1 MSVDTSS
8 VFKRPLHCLSCDG
21 DFYFTLR
28 SIAQSQKLAC
38 PHCGRD
44 LNLNNRSVVADVRIT
59 VQNLDKLY
67 SKGALRRGA
76 ITCAKS
82 GSLTP

>member
-8 VFKRPLHCLSCDG
+8 VFKRPLHCLRCDG

-38 PHCGRD
+38 PQCGRD
-44 LNLNNRSVVADVRIT
+44 LNPNNRSVVADVRIT
-59 VQNLDKLY
+59 VQNLDKFY
-67 SKGALRRGA
+67 SKGSVGA
-76 ITCAKS
+76 YPHVGLI
-82 GSLTP
+82 